1 MNSFLAL
8 RDYDLTAFTPER
20 RVRVQREV
28 ERDLR
33 TAELIASIVQLFGP
47 VMADTLNVMG
57 GGDSLMNKADYL
69 TIRETEDDDPFGAAP
84 GGPSEIIR

>member
-8 RDYDLTAFTPER
+8 REQDIASFAGER
-20 RVRVQREV
+20 EAVVRERV

-33 TAELIASIVQLFGP
+33 TAELVASIVELFGP

-57 GGDSLMNKADYL
+57 GGDPLLDL
-69 TIRETEDDDPFGAAP
+69 HDDDPFGEEPP
-84 GGPSEIIR
+84 GPADNRDIIR

>member
-8 RDYDLTAFTPER
+8 RDDDIAAFTGER
-20 RVRVQREV
+20 EAIVRERV

-33 TAELIASIVQLFGP
+33 TAELVASIVELFGP

-57 GGDSLMNKADYL
+57 GGDPVLDL
-69 TIRETEDDDPFGAAP
+69 QDDDPFGEEP
-84 GGPSEIIR
+84 PGPSDNRDIIR